1 MLEELISKIK
11 ANGNNVDIDLV
22 KKAYD
27 LAFEAHKEQKRE
39 SGEPYIIHPIS
50 VAMILADMGMDTNTI
65 VAGLLHDVCKE
76 SPTAE
81 QEELMLKSNM
91 NISGAELS
99 IKALWHGPAGAYFIK
114 SELGIN
120 DSDILNAVR
129 YHTIGRSGMSKLEE
143 IIYMADL
150 ISDDRDYK
158 DVDKMRKLAYSDFER
173 AMYEAVSYSIESVL
187 KKQGYIPEC
196 TVNLY
201 NQYSYIYS
209 VHKKNKEKNDGKK

>member
-1 MLEELISKIK
+1 MYSLEELKSFLKKRLSKKRFIHSL
-11 ANGNNVDIDLV
+11 NVAD
-22 KKAYD
+22 KAYK
-27 LAFEAHKEQKRE
+27 LAGMY
-39 SGEPYIIHPIS
+39 GEDPDKAY
-50 VAMILADMGMDTNTI
+50 L
-65 VAGLLHDVCKE
+65 AGLLHDICKE
-76 SPTAE
+76 SPAAE
-81 QEELMLKSNM
+81 QEELMLKGNM
-91 NISGAELS
+91 NISGTELAS
-99 IKALWHGPAGAYFIK
+99 KALWHGPAGAYFIK